1 MIFLPDDVD
10 YSTMPDYG
18 EDINNENLQL
28 AKQIFAIPTLPTSNA
43 RDGTH
48 NTRAL
53 SELGNAER
61 LNDTH
66 NGNLHYVSDCKAWL
80 YWRKD
85 AWLWD
90 TDGAVIRSLAAKL
103 PQQIYS
109 EGAGHLAN
117 SEYFAKWSR
126 TSQTERT
133 VLASVS
139 MLSDFETVRLP
150 LALVDADAFKV
161 GFDQAQQVIDL
172 KTGAARPA
180 LQSDLITKSLNVSV
194 LGDATKALRWQA
206 FLSQVFD
213 DDVELIDW
221 LKRWCGYMLTGS
233 TSDQIFI
240 FCFGLGANGKSVF
253 GDILRYILLDYAR
266 AIASET
272 LTDSKRDAGSAS
284 PDLAELVGARLA
296 ICGETEDGQ
305 ALAESLVK
313 GLVSGDTMTVRKL
326 RCDPFQFTPQFKLM
340 VLGNHKPIIKGNDYG
355 IWRRVRLIPFRRI
368 FKPEER
374 DAGLAE
380 KLKAEAPHIL
390 AWMVDGCLDWQKR
403 GLSDTPKTILE
414 ATCGYQEE
422 QDLIGGW
429 LNECCEMSPHN
440 EMSSTELYTSYKDWC
455 IANGL
460 RPSSNVALGRRL
472 SERGLNCRQSSG
484 KRLWSGIA
492 IIFNGQT
499 DYAAN
504 F

>member
-1 MIFLPDDVD
+1 MDFLPDDIID
-10 YSTMPDYG
+10 YETMPDYG
-18 EDINNENLQL
+18 ELDNSLQL
-28 AKQIFAIPTLPTSNA
+28 AKQIFSIPTLPTSNA

-80 YWRKD
+80 FWRDD

-117 SEYFAKWSR
+117 AEYFAKWSR

-139 MLSDFETVRLP
+139 MLSDFEAVRLP
-150 LALVDADAFKV
+150 LTSVDADAFKV
-161 GFDQAQQVIDL
+161 GFDQARQVIDL
-172 KTGAARPA
+172 KTGVARPA
-180 LQSDLITKSLNVSV
+180 LQSDLITKSLNVSA

-206 FLSQVFD
+206 FLNQIFD

-233 TSDQIFI
+233 TLEQIFI

-272 LTDSKRDAGSAS
+272 LTDSKRDAGSAT

-296 ICGETEDGQ
+296 ICGETEDGA

-326 RCDPFQFTPQFKLM
+326 RCDPFQFTPQFKLV

-380 KLKAEAPHIL
+380 KLKAEAPDIL

-414 ATCGYQEE
+414 ATGSYQEE

-429 LNECCEMSPHN
+429 LNECCELSPLN
-440 EMSSTELYTSYKDWC
+440 EASSTDVYASYKTHC
-455 IANGL
+455 IDNGL
-460 RPSSNVALGRRL
+460 RPNSSNALTRRL
-472 SERGLNCRQSSG
+472 SERGFDVRKSNG
-484 KRLWSGIA
+484 KKLWSGISV
-492 IIFNGQT
+492 IFNGQT
-499 DYAAN
+499 AYAVN

>member
-10 YSTMPDYG
+10 YSAMPDYG

-61 LNDTH
+61 LNDAH
-66 NGNLHYVSDCKAWL
+66 KGNLHYVSDCKAWL
-80 YWRKD
+80 FWRNG

-117 SEYFAKWSR
+117 AEYFAKWSR

-139 MLSDFETVRLP
+139 MLSDFEAVRLP

-161 GFDQAQQVIDL
+161 GFDQARQVIDL
-172 KTGAARPA
+172 KTGVARPA
-180 LQSDLITKSLNVSV
+180 LQSDLITKSLNVDR
-194 LGDATKALRWQA
+194 LGESSQAIRWQL
-206 FLSQVFD
+206 FLNQIFD
-213 DDVELIDW
+213 DDAELINW
-221 LKRWCGYMLTGS
+221 IKRWCGYMLTGS
-233 TSDQIFI
+233 TSEQIFI
-240 FCFGLGANGKSVF
+240 FCFGNGKNGKSVF

-272 LTDSKRDAGSAS
+272 LTDSKRDAGSAT

-296 ICGETEDGQ
+296 ICGETEDGA

-355 IWRRVRLIPFRRI
+355 IWRRVRLIPFKRI
-368 FKPEER
+368 FKPEET
-374 DAGLAE
+374 DAKLPD
-380 KLKAEAPHIL
+380 KLKAEAPNIL
-390 AWMVDGCLDWQKR
+390 AWMVEGCLDWQKR
-403 GLSDTPKTILE
+403 GLSDTPKTILD
-414 ATCGYQEE
+414 ATGSYQEE
-422 QDLIGGW
+422 QDLVGAF
-429 LNECCEMSPHN
+429 LNECCEMSPLN
-440 EMSSTELYTSYKDWC
+440 EASSTDVYAKYKTHC
-455 IANGL
+455 IDNGL
-460 RPSSNVALGRRL
+460 RPYSSIALGRKL
-472 SERGLNCRQSSG
+472 SERGFNSRRSNG
-484 KRLWSGIA
+484 ITRWSGLS
-492 IIFNGQT
+492 IIFNGK
-499 DYAAN
+499 DAYAVN

>member
-10 YSTMPDYG
+10 YSAMPDYG

-61 LNDTH
+61 LNDAH
-66 NGNLHYVSDCKAWL
+66 KGNLHYVSDCKAWL
-80 YWRKD
+80 FWRVG
-85 AWLWD
+85 AWLWSP
-90 TDGAVIRSLAAKL
+90 DGAVIRTLAAKL
-103 PQQIYS
+103 PQQIYQ

-139 MLSDFETVRLP
+139 MLSDFEAVRLP

-161 GFDQAQQVIDL
+161 GLDQARQVIDL
-172 KTGAARPA
+172 KTGVARPA

-194 LGDATKALRWQA
+194 LGDATKAIRWQA
-206 FLSQVFD
+206 FLNQIFD

-221 LKRWCGYMLTGS
+221 IKRWCGYMLTGV
-233 TSDQIFI
+233 TTEQIFI

-272 LTDSKRDAGSAS
+272 LTDSKRDAGSAT

-296 ICGETEDGQ
+296 ICGETEDGA

-374 DAGLAE
+374 DAGLAD
-380 KLKAEAPHIL
+380 KLKAEAPDIL

-414 ATCGYQEE
+414 ATGSYQEE

-429 LNECCEMSPHN
+429 LNECCELSPLN
-440 EMSSTELYTSYKDWC
+440 EASSTDVYASYKTHC
-455 IANGL
+455 IDNGL
-460 RPSSNVALGRRL
+460 RPNSSNALTRRL
-472 SERGLNCRQSSG
+472 SERGFDVRKSNG
-484 KRLWSGIA
+484 KKLWSGISV
-492 IIFNGQT
+492 IFNGQT
-499 DYAAN
+499 AYAVN